1 MTHPLAGRRI
11 VATRA
16 EGQTEELIAL
26 LRENGAIPIVFP
38 TIGIAPLED
47 YTALDAALG
56 RLPAYDWVIFTSANG
71 VRHVCERMQAR
82 GLAPAALNACK
93 VAAIGPAT
101 EALLRENGVAVDLR
115 PDEYV
120 AEAIV
125 AALLEREEVA
135 GGRFLLLRADVA
147 RAVLRDELT
156 ARGASVDEVPV
167 YRTVLGQPD
176 PAAYAALRRGID
188 ALTFTSSSTVRNYC
202 TLLGDDALPL
212 ATRAVV
218 ACIGPIT
225 ARTARERGLHVDV
238 VAREYTVRGLIAAL
252 AEALDSRLPQT
263 PGVDRP

>member
-1 MTHPLAGRRI
+1 MTHPLAGKRI

-26 LRENGAIPIVFP
+26 LREAGATPIVFP

-47 YTALDAALG
+47 YTALDAALAH
-56 RLPAYDWVIFTSANG
+56 LPSYDWVIFTSANG

-82 GLAPAALNACK
+82 GLAPTALNACK

-101 EALLRENGVAVDLR
+101 EALLRDNGVAVDLR

-125 AALLEREEVA
+125 ATLLEREAVA

-147 RAVLRDELT
+147 RAVLREELS
-156 ARGASVDEVPV
+156 ARGASVDEIPV

-176 PAAYAALRRGID
+176 PAAYAALREGVD

-202 TLLGDDALPL
+202 MLLGDAALPL
-212 ATRAVV
+212 AARAVV

-225 ARTARERGLHVDV
+225 ARTARECGLRVDV
-238 VAREYTVRGLIAAL
+238 VAREYTVRGLLAAL
-252 AEALDSRLPQT
+252 TESLDSRLPQT
-263 PGVDRP
+263 SGVERP